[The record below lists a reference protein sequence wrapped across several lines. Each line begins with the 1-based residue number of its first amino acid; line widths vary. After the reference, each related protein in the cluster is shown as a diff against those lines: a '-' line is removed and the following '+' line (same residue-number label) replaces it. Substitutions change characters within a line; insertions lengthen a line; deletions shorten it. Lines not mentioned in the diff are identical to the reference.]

1 MWRSHIDLR
10 NDLKTNFS
18 YISEATNALEISRG
32 AAWQR
37 VLLQFLQSCG
47 NASNTLCLKTFLIH
61 IWMSFAYM
69 EHFLNLCS
77 DRTSVKLI
85 ELLFFL
91 LKALVLGAPSSLILR
106 RCTKAPSLRTLRRC
120 FCASIFSPQSLR
132 CVRCVSSFCAF
143 LFHHVLSVIDLKLL
157 KPFSKHI
164 EQNDND
170 MITKW
175 SLECWLFDCFKFSHT
190 NANRFE
196 ETLWF
201 DAGFSLWSL

>member
-1 MWRSHIDLR
+1 M
-10 NDLKTNFS
+10 
-18 YISEATNALEISRG
+18 
-32 AAWQR
+32 
-37 VLLQFLQSCG
+37 
-47 NASNTLCLKTFLIH
+47 
-61 IWMSFAYM
+61 
-69 EHFLNLCS
+69 
-77 DRTSVKLI
+77 
-85 ELLFFL
+85 FFL

-175 SLECWLFDCFKFSHT
+175 SLECWLFQVFSHQRKPFRRNSLVRCRIFIVKSLKASSCNMKT
-190 NANRFE
+190 CHMKIAENPEFEMRILSRFHLKKHAS
-196 ETLWF
+196 T
-201 DAGFSLWSL
+201 SS

>member
-1 MWRSHIDLR
+1 M
-10 NDLKTNFS
+10 
-18 YISEATNALEISRG
+18 
-32 AAWQR
+32 
-37 VLLQFLQSCG
+37 
-47 NASNTLCLKTFLIH
+47 
-61 IWMSFAYM
+61 
-69 EHFLNLCS
+69 
-77 DRTSVKLI
+77 
-85 ELLFFL
+85 FFL

-175 SLECWLFDCFKFSHT
+175 SLECWLFQVFSHQRKPFRRNSLVRCRIFSCEVSKGLQLQHEDLPYENRWKSWVW
-190 NANRFE
+190 NANSQSLSPE
-196 ETLWF
+196 ETCLNVIVVWCQTLPHPETDNIF
-201 DAGFSLWSL
+201 ETK